1 MIKKRVIVLMILVIT
16 TLNIYAQKEK
26 LQTAYIYNFIT
37 KYFDWPAANKTGDF
51 VIGVLGNS
59 PIIDEFRE
67 LASARKV
74 GSQRIVVKTFKSA
87 DVITDC
93 HVLYIVDSKAGELDA
108 ALAKAGT
115 TLIISDFESA
125 VSKGV
130 AINFKTVNDKQ
141 SFELKAQNAASRG
154 LIVSPDLGKLFSQ
167 K

>member
-1 MIKKRVIVLMILVIT
+1 MIKKRIIALMILVIT

-37 KYFDWPAANKTGDF
+37 KYFEWPAANQTGDF
-51 VIGVLGNS
+51 IIGVLGNS
-59 PIIDEFRE
+59 PIIDEFRD
-67 LASARKV
+67 LASSRKV
-74 GSQRIVVKTFKSA
+74 GSQKIVIKTFKSA
-87 DVITDC
+87 EVITEC
-93 HVLYIVDSKAGELDA
+93 HVLYIADTKAGELEA

-125 VSKGV
+125 PSKGV
-130 AINFKTVNDKQ
+130 AINFKTVNEKQ
-141 SFELKAQNAASRG
+141 SFELKAQNASSRG

>member
-1 MIKKRVIVLMILVIT
+1 MIKKRVFALMILVIT

-37 KYFDWPAANKTGDF
+37 KYFEWPAANQTGDF

-67 LASARKV
+67 LSSARKV

-87 DVITDC
+87 DLITEC
-93 HVLYIVDSKAGELDA
+93 HVLYIVESKAGELEA

-115 TLIISDFESA
+115 TLVVSDFESA
-125 VSKGV
+125 ASKGV
-130 AINFKTVNDKQ
+130 AVNFKTVNDKQ